1 MLLGLQNFFWPVL
14 VIFKE
19 KATFSFICLR
29 NARGELMNLSLLS
42 KEMPSMGDHG
52 INKGSLLT
60 FSGWE
65 GSNWN
70 CHYLTIPWPHRMWYL
85 GVLLLGLF
93 PQWNLIGFF
102 TVWMHSCCQLDSQRL
117 QSEKITQWPR
127 VFMFQLA
134 AGGRIFFWCCY
145 LFFFCTHNHTCSTR
159 LYFCLCKLMKIV
171 SEMFNLLLILSIE
184 WDCKD
189 RSL

>member
-1 MLLGLQNFFWPVL
+1 VLLWLQNFFWPVL

-29 NARGELMNLSLLS
+29 NARDELMNLSLLS

-102 TVWMHSCCQLDSQRL
+102 TVWMHSFCQLVVRGSSQRKSPSGLVFLCSNWL
-117 QSEKITQWPR
+117 QVEGFFSDVVICFFSVPTITHVQ
-127 VFMFQLA
+127 QDC
-134 AGGRIFFWCCY
+134 IFVYASWW
-145 LFFFCTHNHTCSTR
+145 
-159 LYFCLCKLMKIV
+159 K
-171 SEMFNLLLILSIE
+171 
-184 WDCKD
+184 
-189 RSL
+189 